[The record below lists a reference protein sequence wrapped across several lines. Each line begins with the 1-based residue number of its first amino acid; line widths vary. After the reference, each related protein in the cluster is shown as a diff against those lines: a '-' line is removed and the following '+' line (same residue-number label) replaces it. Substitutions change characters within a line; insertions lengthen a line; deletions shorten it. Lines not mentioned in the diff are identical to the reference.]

1 MTDPLRHAMSL
12 DQFEALCDLL
22 REQNEWVPPARPTPA
37 APSGPHGPAGDDA
50 PGSDFNVR
58 GSWAETGLLDAG
70 WSWQRQH
77 GDDRGYLTRP
87 GKERGVS
94 ASAGMAVSVDKG
106 WPLFWCW
113 STSVGEFN
121 PDQSYTKHSVLAI
134 LKFNGDYS
142 AAAKYLRSR
151 GYGSSDPADSARVIF
166 GDPPSGADRPEDD
179 GVTPDPDFATNADLR
194 RLDLGVSWVW
204 DKWFQAKVVNLLAA
218 EGGLGKTRFV
228 ADLCRRVNVGLPW
241 PDGTPTPKFDG
252 QYLAMWVAGDRNHGE
267 LLTLSESFGFGDRI
281 CYSGSKAEPLSG
293 VTLNCPSDFG
303 VLYRRVKA
311 ARPLFLVI
319 DTAGGA
325 TGFNLAKQE
334 DARSFFAPLSD
345 LAARLSVCVVVV
357 THLNA
362 TKTIL
367 GKRAEERVRCVVRMT
382 AADKEPTTPRRVEV
396 YKSNALFPDP
406 IGMVLG
412 EHGNEYSDSPPPKPE
427 DMPGG
432 FGGGRDGDPSK
443 GPPTRVRECMD
454 WMTARLEHRPAR
466 MSEVLKDAEKSGFD
480 KKLVFRTAEAMKL
493 IVSEP
498 DGYKWWGLRKDI

>member
-166 GDPPSGADRPEDD
+166 GDPPSGADRPADD
-179 GVTPDPDFATNADLR
+179 GVTPDFDFATNADLKR
-194 RLDLGVSWVW
+194 EDLAVEWVW
-204 DKWFQAKVVNLLAA
+204 PGWLQGKVTNLLSAGA
-218 EGGLGKTRFV
+218 GLGKTRTI
-228 ADLCRRVNVGLPW
+228 ADLCRRVHLGLPW
-241 PDGTPTPKFDG
+241 PDGAPTPKWDG
-252 QYLAMWVAGDRNHGE
+252 QFLAMWVAADRHWGE
-267 LLTLSESFGFGDRI
+267 LLTLSEEFGFGDRI
-281 CYSGSKAEPLSG
+281 CYSGSKAAPLTG
-293 VTLNCPSDFG
+293 VTLNTPTEFG
-303 VLYRRVKA
+303 ELYRKVKA
-311 ARPLFLVI
+311 ARPLFLVV

-325 TGFNLAKQE
+325 TSFNLAKQE

-345 LAARLSVCVVVV
+345 MAARLRVCVIVI

-362 TKTIL
+362 GNGTL
-367 GKRAEERVRCVVRMT
+367 GRRAEDRCRVVIRMSAENKKPETVR
-382 AADKEPTTPRRVEV
+382 RIEV
-396 YKSNALFPDP
+396 TKSNSLFPEP
-406 IGMVLG
+406 LGMTLG
-412 EHGNEYSDSPPPKPE
+412 ATGNEYTTDAPPPPE
-427 DMPGG
+427 GQSGG
-432 FGGGRDGDPSK
+432 SGGSGSDTAK
-443 GPPTRVRECMD
+443 GPPTKVRECME
-454 WMTARLEHRPAR
+454 WLEAA
-466 MSEVLKDAEKSGFD
+466 LKDRPRRVFELRKEAEATGFSSGLLY
-480 KKLVFRTAEAMKL
+480 KAKEAMKL
-493 IVSEP
+493 IDGEEQ
-498 DGYKWWGLRKDI
+498 GYKVWGLRIDG